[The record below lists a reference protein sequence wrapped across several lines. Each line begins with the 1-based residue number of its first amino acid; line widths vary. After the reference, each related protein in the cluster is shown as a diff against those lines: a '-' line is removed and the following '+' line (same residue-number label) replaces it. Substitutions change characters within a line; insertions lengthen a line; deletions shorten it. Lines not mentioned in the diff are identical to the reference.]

1 MIKNIK
7 NNFKTIN
14 KSISISM
21 LFLIGFQ
28 IPANAVNI
36 TYSDK
41 TKKNSVIFNFKGGTR
56 LPFNLG
62 IDAGVDIYPSYSNI
76 VGNLNTS
83 DERWSTLGS
92 GELNLSYNWT
102 LLESKTFL
110 GDFNPTLSPY
120 VGYKHYFSH
129 SGIGGLSLS
138 QIEPTTIFSNAGGI
152 NYGIRFTSNIPL
164 GFFVYAE
171 GGATSLLNGSLT
183 QSKPDSS
190 GIINSNNLLLP
201 TASVGASFNLF
212 NLATARAGYNLR
224 YVPDIRTSG
233 TLNDNSK
240 AIVHS
245 FEVGLSF
252 LFFSI

>member
-1 MIKNIK
+1 MKKISKYLSVL
-7 NNFKTIN
+7 
-14 KSISISM
+14 SIS
-21 LFLIGFQ
+21 LIALQ
-28 IPANAVNI
+28 APANAINI

-41 TKKNSVIFNFKGGTR
+41 TQKNSVIFTFKGGTK

-62 IDAGVDIYPSYSNI
+62 VDGGIDLYPSYSNI
-76 VGNLNTS
+76 VGNLNST
-83 DERWSTLGS
+83 DERWSTLGT

-102 LLESKTFL
+102 LIEAKTFL

-120 VGYKHYFSH
+120 IGYKHFISH
-129 SGIGGLSLS
+129 SGLGGLSFS

-152 NYGIRFTSNIPL
+152 NYGLRFTSNIPL

-171 GGATSLLNGSLT
+171 GGATNLLNGSLS
-183 QSKPDSS
+183 QSKPDTT
-190 GIINSNNLLLP
+190 GVINANGLMLP

-224 YVPDIRTSG
+224 LVPDIRSAG
-233 TLNDNSK
+233 TLTDSSK
-240 AIVHS
+240 ALVHS